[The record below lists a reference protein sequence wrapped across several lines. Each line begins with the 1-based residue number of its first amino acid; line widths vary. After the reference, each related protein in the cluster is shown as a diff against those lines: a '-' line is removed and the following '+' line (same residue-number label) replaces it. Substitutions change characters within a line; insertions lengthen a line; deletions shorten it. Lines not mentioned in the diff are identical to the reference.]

1 MNIFNTPVTV
11 LPGIGEKR
19 KLDFDAAGIHSLY
32 DLLYF
37 FPTRYQDR
45 SAYSYIEAL
54 EPGQETCLRC
64 VVKSPVRTI
73 RVKRTMTIS
82 NCILED
88 ETGEIMAVWYN
99 RKYLDNQLKTGEE
112 YVFFGKVEKG
122 KSRLEFRNSLIEKA
136 EHAGRFTGKVIPVY
150 SLGSKISP
158 KIFQSAVEH
167 ALEYAK
173 ELLPSFLPPSL
184 EQRYG
189 LMEYHTAL
197 RTIHFPEHEEEA
209 AKARE
214 RFVFEEFFLFQA
226 GIAKM
231 RKAVKKQGP
240 IFADTDYRELE
251 KRLPFS
257 LTQAQ
262 HKVIGEIME
271 DLKRPVCMN
280 RLIQGDVGS
289 GKTAVAAA
297 AFWVAV
303 KNGYQGAMMA
313 PTEILAKQHW
323 KSLSGYLNGAR
334 IALLTSSIAKKDKQ
348 EILSQLK
355 SGQIDLI
362 IGTHALL
369 EENVEFCRLG
379 LVVTDEQHRFGVNQR
394 KKLVRKGPN
403 PHVMIMTAT
412 PIPRTLAMI
421 LYGDLDISTID
432 QLPPGR
438 QEIKTYCLGNSFR
451 NRVYEFVRKKVK
463 EGRQVYVVCPLVEE
477 SETLQLTDATSLAEK
492 MAAFFTDAVVGLL
505 HGRMKEEEKNSVME
519 RFRNREIDILVA
531 TTVVEVGVDVANAT
545 VMIIENAE
553 RFGLSQLHQLRG
565 RVGRGQEQSYCILFA
580 NTKNP
585 ETIRRLKVI
594 EHSSDGFYI
603 SQQDLE
609 LRGPGDFFGTRQH
622 GLPVLKTANPVRD
635 MDLLYQS
642 KEAVSLVISRKV
654 ALTGNQSKLLKF
666 FINKMFYQEND
677 GEILS

>member
-1 MNIFNTPVTV
+1 MVQSEVFGQPVENR
-11 LPGIGEKR
+11 GRIC
-19 KLDFDAAGIHSLY
+19 
-32 DLLYF
+32 F
-37 FPTRYQDR
+37 FR
-45 SAYSYIEAL
+45 E
-54 EPGQETCLRC
+54 G
-64 VVKSPVRTI
+64 
-73 RVKRTMTIS
+73 
-82 NCILED
+82 
-88 ETGEIMAVWYN
+88 G
-99 RKYLDNQLKTGEE
+99 
-112 YVFFGKVEKG
+112 KG

-136 EHAGRFTGKVIPVY
+136 EHAGRFTGKIIPVY
-150 SLGSKISP
+150 SLGAKISP

-421 LYGDLDISTID
+421 LYGDLDISTIA
-432 QLPPGR
+432 P
-438 QEIKTYCLGNSFR
+438 
-451 NRVYEFVRKKVK
+451 
-463 EGRQVYVVCPLVEE
+463 
-477 SETLQLTDATSLAEK
+477 A
-492 MAAFFTDAVVGLL
+492 
-505 HGRMKEEEKNSVME
+505 
-519 RFRNREIDILVA
+519 
-531 TTVVEVGVDVANAT
+531 
-545 VMIIENAE
+545 
-553 RFGLSQLHQLRG
+553 
-565 RVGRGQEQSYCILFA
+565 
-580 NTKNP
+580 
-585 ETIRRLKVI
+585 
-594 EHSSDGFYI
+594 SSAW
-603 SQQDLE
+603 
-609 LRGPGDFFGTRQH
+609 
-622 GLPVLKTANPVRD
+622 K
-635 MDLLYQS
+635 
-642 KEAVSLVISRKV
+642 
-654 ALTGNQSKLLKF
+654 TGNQNLLFGQF
-666 FINKMFYQEND
+666 FSQ
-677 GEILS
+677 